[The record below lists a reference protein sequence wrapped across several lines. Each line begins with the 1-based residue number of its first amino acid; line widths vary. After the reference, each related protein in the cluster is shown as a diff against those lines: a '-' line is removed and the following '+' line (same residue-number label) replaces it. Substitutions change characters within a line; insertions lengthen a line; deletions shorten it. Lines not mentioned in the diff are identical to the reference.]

1 MIEGNQ
7 REESEVIE
15 IVDVNQQE
23 MADLIQEIPVESQQ
37 EQDLLEKVLRF
48 DENAMPPKLDLAMV
62 HYKCNKFGQE
72 KISFDVETFNFCA
85 CCGSMEQAEYNLTDP
100 TDSFDFYGPTMPLF
114 FHLAK
119 MLSLLSLLYG
129 LAGLYVQVNI
139 FQENTRVRPDLPAMD
154 RIFNTNSMDKET
166 YYTKA
171 ANFIFP
177 CLWIFTVV
185 YYFFIHDKQTRLADK
200 IKKKRPTASDYT
212 IMIHNIEPHE
222 QKFDYILGQ
231 IKKRIFLNS
240 IGESVNIEIE
250 RINYGMFEGNLIRH
264 EIKIRKNKVAIE
276 ALEAKLSSEV
286 DPKLKTSFENKLKSA
301 RKILADYIKSY
312 EKYKKICETDKE
324 KGKFSIAFV
333 TLANPTQA
341 RLINPVTTQTY
352 VLSRM
357 FPCFYREKV
366 HIILPAHE
374 PDDIKWKFIGYSPFD
389 TFWSVV
395 CSYTWYSLTV
405 LISFVIQL
413 GIKLFQS
420 WWSSSVTP
428 KISSNPRVLT
438 MLNLPFISSFAV
450 NVLNFLVI
458 LITSKLTRAERH
470 LSNSDMILS
479 HARKLIWLQ
488 FFNSAGFPVALWILA
503 HTDRFSELLKN
514 YTQVD
519 TISKH
524 VLSMLITNMF
534 LNPIMHIVSPGHLY
548 KIWWTRRRIQQ
559 DLEAERPVNLTQKD
573 LNMMYDPEDPSLHVR
588 YASLVRT
595 YFVSCFFF
603 DILPIGMVICFGFM
617 VFQFWVDKYMIL
629 RRYRR
634 IPRLHQELAYGAAQ
648 IAEFGGFLFVLG
660 HMLFKYRKIL
670 VFENQENYQ
679 SSTKL
684 IDLLFTALAFLFPLL
699 SMRMILIS
707 EKDDEEIDLGN
718 NTDAFNQSI
727 EIDPSLQF
735 ELMHREGREIPFKEI
750 WVDLDI
756 DYDRKNPLTREEA
769 LKRWKKAKMGTGV
782 AELPDPADNN
792 QRLEETEK
800 QEPERNT
807 EEITAAA
814 PFRTSRIESIFQTPL
829 VTTESKPVDLS
840 EATQSNV
847 EPVETGHGSHA
858 PIQENKTFTVKA
870 SRQGRGTNQGVS
882 GEGYAGE
889 DDEIMNKIVN
899 IRMSLY
905 SGKSFRK

>member
-7 REESEVIE
+7 KQETEVIE
-15 IVDVNQQE
+15 IVDINQQE

-37 EQDLLEKVLRF
+37 EQDLLEKVLKF
-48 DENAMPPKLDLAMV
+48 DENAMPPKLDLAMI

-85 CCGSMEQAEYNLTDP
+85 CCGSMEQAEYQLSDP
-100 TDSFDFYGPTMPLF
+100 TDTFDFYGPTIPLF

-119 MLSLLSLLYG
+119 MLSLLSLIYG

-139 FQENTRVRPDLPAMD
+139 YKENDRLRPDLALMD
-154 RIFNTNSMDKET
+154 KIFNTNAMNKDT
-166 YYTKA
+166 YYSKA
-171 ANFIFP
+171 ANFLFP

-185 YYFFIHDKQTRLADK
+185 YYFFIHDKQTQLAEK

-222 QKFDYILGQ
+222 QNYGYILGLIQ
-231 IKKRIFLNS
+231 KRIFLNS
-240 IGESVNIEIE
+240 IGDSAKIEIE
-250 RINYGMFEGNLIRH
+250 RIIYGKFEGNLIRH
-264 EIKIRKNKVAIE
+264 EIKIRKNMVAVE
-276 ALEAKLSSEV
+276 ALQAKLNSEV
-286 DPKLKTSFENKLKSA
+286 DPKLRTSFETKLKA
-301 RKILADYIKSY
+301 AVKLLDDYQKSY
-312 EKYKKICETDKE
+312 DKYKKIYETDQDKN
-324 KGKFSIAFV
+324 KFSIAFV
-333 TLANPTQA
+333 TLSNPSQA

-352 VLSRM
+352 VLSKM

-395 CSYTWYSLTV
+395 CSYTWYTLTV
-405 LISFVIQL
+405 LVSFVFQL
-413 GIKLFQS
+413 TIKLLQS
-420 WWSSSVTP
+420 WWSGSFTPGITSNVRVQSV
-428 KISSNPRVLT
+428 
-438 MLNLPFISSFAV
+438 LNLPFISSFAV
-450 NVLNFLVI
+450 NILNFLVI
-458 LITSKLTRAERH
+458 LITSKLTRSERH

-488 FFNSAGFPVALWILA
+488 FLNSAGFPVALWILA
-503 HTDRFSELLKN
+503 HTDRFGSLLKK
-514 YTQVD
+514 YTEVD
-519 TISKH
+519 AISKH

-534 LNPIMHIVSPGHLY
+534 LNPIMHIVSPGFLY
-548 KIWWTRRRIQQ
+548 KLWWTRRRIQN
-559 DLEAERPVNLTQKD
+559 DLEAEKPVNLTQKD
-573 LNMMYDPEDPSLHVR
+573 LNLMYEPEDPSLHVR

-595 YFVSCFFF
+595 FFVSCFFF

-617 VFQFWVDKYMIL
+617 VFQFWIDKYMIL

-660 HMLFKYRKIL
+660 HLLFKYRKIF
-670 VFENQENYQ
+670 VFETQENYQ
-679 SSTKL
+679 NSTKL
-684 IDLLFTALAFLFPLL
+684 IDVLFTVLSFLFPLL
-699 SMRMILIS
+699 SMRLIMIS
-707 EKDDEEIDLGN
+707 EKDDEEIDLGH
-718 NTDAFNQSI
+718 NTDAFNQTL

-735 ELMHREGREIPFKEI
+735 EMMHREGREIPFKEI

-769 LKRWKKAKMGTGV
+769 LRRWKSAKMGTGGT
-782 AELPDPADNN
+782 ELPDPSDNN
-792 QRLEETEK
+792 QPLEESEK
-800 QEPERNT
+800 KELERNT
-807 EEITAAA
+807 EELAGVATY
-814 PFRTSRIESIFQTPL
+814 RTSRIDSIYKNPPL
-829 VTTESKPVDLS
+829 PTEAKPVDPT
-840 EATQSNV
+840 EPGHAEF
-847 EPVETGHGSHA
+847 EPVVTGSGPA
-858 PIQENKTFTVKA
+858 PDFKPKQTLTVKA
-870 SRQGRGTNQGVS
+870 TKPNRGTKFGGS

-905 SGKSFRK
+905 GGKTFRK